1 MAKSAAP
8 NVWLSGY
15 TNHTVG
21 TITITASSLELD
33 NADIHATNGDIRKVM
48 AAICTKLQQWH
59 DGLAAADKLTT
70 FVPTHAANGQTTL
83 YTFSITAAPN
93 TFTIGAVT

>member
-8 NVWLSGY
+8 STWLSGY
-15 TNHTVG
+15 SNATAS
-21 TITITASSLELD
+21 TITITASSLGLS
-33 NADIHATNGDIRKVM
+33 NGDIDATTGDIRKVM
-48 AAICTKLQQWH
+48 AAICTKLQQCH
-59 DGLAAADKLTT
+59 DGLASADKLTT

-93 TFTIGAVT
+93 TFTIGSVA

>member
-8 NVWLSGY
+8 STWLSGWTY
-15 TNHTVG
+15 NGSTTFS
-21 TITITASSLELD
+21 ITESSLGLTAGD
-33 NADIHATNGDIRKVM
+33 AHATTGDIRKCM

-59 DGLAAADKLTT
+59 DGLATADKLTT
-70 FVPTHAANGQTTL
+70 FTPTHAANGTTML
-83 YTFSITAAPN
+83 YTFSIVGAPN

>member
-8 NVWLSGY
+8 STWLSGY
-15 TNHTVG
+15 TNQTVS
-21 TITITASSLELD
+21 TITITASSLGLS
-33 NADIHATNGDIRKVM
+33 NADIDASTGDIRKIM
-48 AAICTKLQQWH
+48 AAISTKLQQWH
-59 DGLAAADKLTT
+59 DGLATADKMTT

>member
-21 TITITASSLELD
+21 TITITASSLGLT
-33 NADIHATNGDIRKVM
+33 NADIDAATGDIRKVM
-48 AAICTKLQQWH
+48 AALCTKLQQWH
-59 DGLAAADKLTT
+59 DGLATADKLTT
-70 FVPTHAANGQTTL
+70 FVPTHAANGTTTL

>member
-8 NVWLSGY
+8 STWLSGFSNGAA
-15 TNHTVG
+15 TSF
-21 TITITASSLELD
+21 TITASSLGLV
-33 NADIHATNGDIRKVM
+33 NADIDATTGDIRKIM

-59 DGLAAADKLTT
+59 DGLATADKMTT
-70 FVPTHAANGQTTL
+70 FTPTHAANGTTML
-83 YTFSITAAPN
+83 YTFSIVGAPN

>member
-15 TNHTVG
+15 TNHTAA
-21 TITITASSLELD
+21 TITITASSLGLT
-33 NADIHATNGDIRKVM
+33 NADIDAATGDIRKVM
-48 AAICTKLQQWH
+48 AALCTKLQQWH
-59 DGLAAADKLTT
+59 DGLATADKLTT
-70 FVPTHAANGQTTL
+70 FVPTHAADGQTTF

>member
-8 NVWLSGY
+8 STWLSGY
-15 TNHTVG
+15 TNHTTG
-21 TITITASSLELD
+21 TITITATSLGLSD
-33 NADIHATNGDIRKVM
+33 ADINATTGDIRKVM
-48 AAICTKLQQWH
+48 AALCTKLQQWH
-59 DGLAAADKLTT
+59 DGLATADKLTT

>member
-8 NVWLSGY
+8 STWLSGFSNSVA
-15 TNHTVG
+15 TSF
-21 TITITASSLELD
+21 TITATSLGLA
-33 NADIHATNGDIRKVM
+33 NADIDAATGDIRKIM

-59 DGLAAADKLTT
+59 DGLATADKMTT
-70 FVPTHAANGQTTL
+70 FTPTHAATGTTTL